1 MPDPLELPRML
12 GAVVPLVRARDAVV
26 NEFVTFTHRHTLRT
40 CCRPATRRVPGF
52 AAVVGTLNDLSEPR
66 AGLRLVQPVLI
77 NRRTFHVI
85 NLPARKMRAVNLPVF
100 PLLVRCQDERAL
112 PCANQ

>member
-1 MPDPLELPRML
+1 MPDPLELPWML
-12 GAVVPLVRARDAVV
+12 CAVIPLMRTWDAIV
-26 NEFVTFTHRHTLRT
+26 NEFVTFTHRHTLRS
-40 CCRPATRRVPGF
+40 CCQPATRRVPSF
-52 AAVVGTLNDLSEPR
+52 AAVIGALNDLSKPG
-66 AGLRLVQPVLI
+66 AGLRRVQSVLI

-85 NLPARKMRAVNLPVF
+85 NLPARKMRAVNFPVF

>member
-1 MPDPLELPRML
+1 MPDPLELPWML
-12 GAVVPLVRARDAVV
+12 RAVIPLMRTRDAVV

-66 AGLRLVQPVLI
+66 AGLRRVQPVLI

-85 NLPARKMRAVNLPVF
+85 NLPARKMRAVTFPAF
-100 PLLVRCQDERAL
+100 PLLVRCQHARAL

>member
-1 MPDPLELPRML
+1 MPDPLELPWML
-12 GAVVPLVRARDAVV
+12 GAVVPLVGPRDAVV

-40 CCRPATRRVPGF
+40 GCRSAARRVPCF
-52 AAVVGTLNDLSEPR
+52 AAVIGALNDLSKPG
-66 AGLRLVQPVLI
+66 AGLRRVQPVLV

-85 NLPARKMRAVNLPVF
+85 NFPARKMRPVNFPVF

-112 PCANQ
+112 PCAN

>member
-26 NEFVTFTHRHTLRT
+26 NEFVTFTHRHTLRS
-40 CCRPATRRVPGF
+40 CCRPATRRVPRF
-52 AAVVGTLNDLSEPR
+52 AAVIGTLNNLPEPGAR
-66 AGLRLVQPVLI
+66 LRRVEPVLI

-85 NLPARKMRAVNLPVF
+85 NLPARKMRAVIFPVF
-100 PLLVRCQDERAL
+100 PLLV
-112 PCANQ
+112 

>member
-40 CCRPATRRVPGF
+40 CCRPSTRRVPGF
-52 AAVVGTLNDLSEPR
+52 AAVVGTLNDLSEPC
-66 AGLRLVQPVLI
+66 AGLRPVKPVLM
-77 NRRTFHVI
+77 NQRTCHVI
-85 NLPARKMRAVNLPVF
+85 NLPARKTPAVNVPFFAFVF
-100 PLLVRCQDERAL
+100 WRPDGC
-112 PCANQ
+112 P